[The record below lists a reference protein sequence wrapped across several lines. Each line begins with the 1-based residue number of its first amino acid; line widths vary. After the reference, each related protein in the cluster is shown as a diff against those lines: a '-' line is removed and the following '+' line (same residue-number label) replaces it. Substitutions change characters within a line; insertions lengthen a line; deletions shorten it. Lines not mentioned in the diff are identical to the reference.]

1 MVSFRYLQCCF
12 GLYALG
18 DVTDIAL
25 NHLGSINRVD
35 VAYKLHVNSPT
46 VFGFKRQILVAD
58 NPLRLE
64 RTKSGPGGG
73 NILKR
78 ADFPEFLAHELTVR
92 IAQHLN
98 QKWVH
103 VGDLP
108 SLEIENQY
116 SIFGGFKEPP
126 VASLGVFQRLLR
138 FIVCRLSGLLLRD
151 VYQCAFDHGRCPAP
165 PRHCLDVLQ
174 HPHRT
179 AVLATQPRSEIGQG
193 AESQALFQKLLPFA
207 GGKVELQGMAG

>member
-1 MVSFRYLQCCF
+1 SSENILRHAQFQNRFRLAVTQHGHQGRIHIQEATVQSASVDAVDRAFEDRPVVSFRYLQCCF

-78 ADFPEFLAHELTVR
+78 ADFPEFLAHELTVS
-92 IAQHLN
+92 IAQN
-98 QKWVH
+98 TNKKR
-103 VGDLP
+103 
-108 SLEIENQY
+108 IN
-116 SIFGGFKEPP
+116 FGN
-126 VASLGVFQRLLR
+126 
-138 FIVCRLSGLLLRD
+138 
-151 VYQCAFDHGRCPAP
+151 H
-165 PRHCLDVLQ
+165 PRIKINKKD
-174 HPHRT
+174 
-179 AVLATQPRSEIGQG
+179 
-193 AESQALFQKLLPFA
+193 
-207 GGKVELQGMAG
+207 

>member
-1 MVSFRYLQCCF
+1 YVNSQPVF
-12 GLYALG
+12 GLE
-18 DVTDIAL
+18 
-25 NHLGSINRVD
+25 
-35 VAYKLHVNSPT
+35 
-46 VFGFKRQILVAD
+46 RQILVAD

-64 RTKSGPGGG
+64 LTESGPGGG
-73 NILKR
+73 NVLKR
-78 ADFPEFLAHELTVR
+78 DDFPEFLAHELTVC

-98 QKWVH
+98 QEWVY

-108 SLEIENQY
+108 SLEIKNQY

-138 FIVCRLSGLLLRD
+138 LIVCRLSELLLRD
-151 VYQCAFDHGRCPAP
+151 VYQCAFDHGWCPVRP
-165 PRHCLDVLQ
+165 LHWLDVLQ
-174 HPHRT
+174 YPHRT

-193 AESQALFQKLLPFA
+193 AETPALFQEVLPFA